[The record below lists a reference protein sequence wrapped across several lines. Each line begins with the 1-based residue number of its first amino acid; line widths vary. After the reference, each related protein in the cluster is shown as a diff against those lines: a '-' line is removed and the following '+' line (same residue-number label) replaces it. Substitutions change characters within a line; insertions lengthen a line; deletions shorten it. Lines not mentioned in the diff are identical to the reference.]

1 MKTPPRRLLVA
12 TAFLAP
18 IMALAAAPGVNLITN
33 PGFELGDS
41 NWTSFVPAESKEKN
55 CTFSVSTV
63 NPRSGKACG
72 ELKSADY
79 ARFSA
84 GPRAVESGPILA
96 GERCRLTFWVRAD
109 TATLTRSVPG
119 FLVRMILWSEDGKQL
134 PDDEALYVGV
144 NGVVTLQSMSRRMD
158 LSGYSDPL
166 PTQWTK
172 VEAVFDVPE
181 MLNLGSCKLGRPEF
195 FAHYTLGSIFID
207 DISLER
213 VGKTVPLTTK
223 Q

>member
-1 MKTPPRRLLVA
+1 MKTTPRPLLLA

-18 IMALAAAPGVNLITN
+18 IFAFAAAPGVNLIPN

-41 NWTSFVPAESKEKN
+41 SWTSFVPGESKDKE
-55 CTFSVSTV
+55 CTFTVSTV

-109 TATLTRSVPG
+109 TATLTRSAPG

-144 NGVVTLQSMSRRMD
+144 NGLVTLQSMSRRMD
-158 LSGYSDPL
+158 LSGYSDRL
-166 PTQWTK
+166 PTKWTK

-207 DISLER
+207 DVSLER
-213 VGKTVPLTTK
+213 VAPETPIKPK
-223 Q
+223 K